1 MNSVL
6 KNIYRII
13 ILIGIFIASIYYFSK
28 DIKEVVFDFNNTT
41 IMEDATFPLVTLI
54 VGEDEINLLHGY
66 SSNLNANKLRE
77 SVTPIGTDQG
87 FEIKVRQMDYDI
99 RKMNY
104 EIREFHGNELIESS
118 SVSVFD
124 EQEDSKIAKVKFRE
138 ELTPGKEYAVKITL
152 ISSKSQK
159 MYYYTRIKLYSDA
172 HLHDQ
177 ITFVMDFHNAI
188 KNKDEAENIR
198 KYLEYDSKADNTTLA
213 YVNIHSDFEQIT
225 WGNLNPKIVTDV
237 VPTIVEIYSDIA
249 LIRLDYFISAE
260 IEGNI
265 EYYRVMEF
273 YRCRY
278 STNRMYLLNYER
290 TMESLFDVN
299 LASVSKSE
307 LKLGISSDYEVP
319 TLASADQTKLA
330 FVRSEELWL
339 YHLDKNEIIK
349 VFSFV
354 QEESD
359 FIRDRYNQHDIRILN
374 MDNEGNM
381 DFVVYGYMN
390 RGNYEGKV
398 AVILYHY
405 VRAENRIEEM
415 VYIPVDEPYQTL
427 KENIGKF
434 AYVNSKDVFY
444 IHMNNRI
451 YSYDLITHKL
461 SELATSVYKDQ
472 VVVFKDMGIVAWQG
486 NSDPKLSETI
496 LIMDMESGEIQ
507 MIESLP
513 GYSILL
519 MDKIDS
525 NIIYGFVK
533 KDNIITHV
541 DGRVLAPLSVV
552 EIASLDK
559 KVLKRYEESGYYIID
574 IEVKVNVVELFRVQ
588 KADGNGIISYT
599 PVATDY
605 IMNQI
610 KSEQPVTQVTTRVT
624 DKALTELY
632 LDLPSGF
639 NMEAKPTEFS
649 TINTIIFQDP
659 TVRLSGMDDDMIY
672 YYPYIMGDVA
682 GSYKEASDAIALAYD
697 NAGVVI
703 NNKMQLVW
711 ERGVKTNSY
720 TLDRF
725 DNLSW
730 EVTTSKTMDKCM
742 ELLRNDK
749 ISRDSNSDF
758 TPIRLTG
765 ISLDDALYY
774 VYTGKPVIAMTN
786 REDGVLI
793 YGYNTFNIM
802 IINPKSGKVEKMGL
816 QAANDLFE
824 QAGNVFISY
833 LD

>member
-1 MNSVL
+1 
-6 KNIYRII
+6 YRII
-13 ILIGIFIASIYYFSK
+13 ILIGIFVASIYYFSK

-41 IMEDATFPLVTLI
+41 IMEDATFPLVTLV

-77 SVTPIGTDQG
+77 AVTPISRDQS
-87 FEIKVRQMDYDI
+87 FEINIRQMDYDI
-99 RKMNY
+99 KKLNY
-104 EIREFHGNELIESS
+104 EIRDFYGNELIESS

-124 EQEDSKIAKVKFRE
+124 EQEASKIAKIKFRE
-138 ELTPGKEYAVKITL
+138 ELATGKEYAVKITL

-159 MYYYTRIKLYSDA
+159 MYYYTRIKLYADA

-177 ITFVMDFHNAI
+177 ITFVKDFHNAI
-188 KNKDEAENIR
+188 KNKNDAKNIR
-198 KYLEYDSKADNTTLA
+198 KYLEYNSKADNTTLA
-213 YVNIHSDFEQIT
+213 YVNIHSDFELIT
-225 WGNLNPKIVTDV
+225 WGSLNPEIITDV
-237 VPTIVEIYSDIA
+237 VPTIVEVYPDIA
-249 LIRLDYFISAE
+249 HIRLDYYISAE
-260 IEGNI
+260 LEGNI

-273 YRCRY
+273 YRIRY

-290 TMESLFDVN
+290 FMESLFDVN

-307 LKLGISSDYEVP
+307 LKLGISSDYELP
-319 TLASADQTKLA
+319 SLASTDQTKLA
-330 FVRSEELWL
+330 FVRNQELWL

-359 FIRDRYNQHDIRILN
+359 YIRDRYNQHDIRILN

-398 AVILYHY
+398 AIILYHY

-415 VYIPVDEPYQTL
+415 VYIPLEEPYQTL
-427 KENIGKF
+427 KENIGRF

-444 IHMNNRI
+444 LHMNSKI

-461 SELATSVYKDQ
+461 SELANSVYKDQ
-472 VVVFKDMGIVAWQG
+472 VVVFEDKGIVAWQN
-486 NSDPKLSETI
+486 NSDPKLAETI
-496 LIMDMESGEIQ
+496 LIMDMESGEIR
-507 MIESLP
+507 MIETLP

-525 NIIYGFVK
+525 NIIYGFVEK
-533 KDNIITHV
+533 ENIITHV

-559 KVLKRYEESGYYIID
+559 KVLKRYEESGYYISD
-574 IEVKVNVVELFRVQ
+574 IEVKENIVELFRVQ
-588 KADGNGIISYT
+588 KIGQGEKVSYT
-599 PVATDY
+599 PVANDY
-605 IMNQI
+605 ILNQI
-610 KSEQPVTQVTTRVT
+610 KELQAITQITTRVT

-632 LDLPSGF
+632 LDLPSSF
-639 NMEAKPTEFS
+639 NMEVKPTEFA

-659 TVRLSGMDDDMIY
+659 TVRLSDMEHDMVY
-672 YYPYIMGDVA
+672 YYPYIMGDIA
-682 GSYKEASDAIALAYD
+682 GAYKELADGVNIAND
-697 NAGVVI
+697 NAGVVV

-711 ERGVKTNSY
+711 ERGIKSNSY

-725 DNLSW
+725 ENMDW
-730 EVTTSKTMDKCM
+730 EVSSSKTMDKCM

-749 ISRDSNSDF
+749 INRGLYSEF
-758 TPIRLTG
+758 TPLRLTG

-774 VYTGKPVIAMTN
+774 IYTDRPVVAMTN

-793 YGYNTFNIM
+793 YGYNAFNIL
-802 IINPKSGKVEKMGL
+802 IINPKSQKVEKMGL
-816 QAANDLFE
+816 QDANDLFQ

>member
-28 DIKEVVFDFNNTT
+28 DIKEVVFDFKNTT

-54 VGEDEINLLHGY
+54 VEDNEINLLHGY

-77 SVTPIGTDQG
+77 SVTPIGIDQV
-87 FEIKVRQMDYDI
+87 FEINVRQMDYDI
-99 RKMNY
+99 RKLNY

-124 EQEDSKIAKVKFRE
+124 EQEDSKIAKIKFRE

-159 MYYYTRIKLYSDA
+159 MYYYTRIKLFSDA

-177 ITFVMDFHNAI
+177 ITFVKDFHNAI
-188 KNKDEAENIR
+188 KNKNEAENIR
-198 KYLEYDSKADNTTLA
+198 KYLEYNSKSDNTTLS
-213 YVNIHSDFEQIT
+213 YVNIHSDFELIT
-225 WGNLNPKIVTDV
+225 WGSLKPNIITEV
-237 VPTIVEIYSDIA
+237 VPTITEIYSDIA
-249 LIRLDYFISAE
+249 LIRLDYYISAE

-265 EYYRVMEF
+265 EHYRVKEC
-273 YRCRY
+273 YRIRY
-278 STNRMYLLNYER
+278 SQNRMYLLNYDR
-290 TMESLFDVN
+290 FMESLFDVN
-299 LASVSKSE
+299 LASISKSE
-307 LKLGISSDYEVP
+307 LKLGISSDFELPSV
-319 TLASADQTKLA
+319 ASADETKLA
-330 FVRSEELWL
+330 FVRNEELWL

-349 VFSFV
+349 VFSFA
-354 QEESD
+354 QEASD
-359 FIRDRYNQHDIRILN
+359 FVRDRYNQHDINILK

-405 VRAENRIEEM
+405 VRAENRIEER

-434 AYVNSKDVFY
+434 AYVNSRDVFY
-444 IHMNNRI
+444 LHMNNRI
-451 YSYDLITHKL
+451 YSFDLITHKL

-472 VVVFKDMGIVAWQG
+472 VVVFKDMGIAAWQN
-486 NSDPKLSETI
+486 NSDPKLAEAI
-496 LIMDMESGEIQ
+496 MIMDMESGEIK

-533 KDNIITHV
+533 KDNITTHI

-559 KVLKRYEESGYYIID
+559 KVLKRYEESGYYILD
-574 IEVKVNVVELFRVQ
+574 LEVKENVVDLYRVQ
-588 KADGNGIISYT
+588 KINENGMISYT
-599 PVATDY
+599 PVARDY
-605 IMNQI
+605 IMNQL
-610 KSEQPVTQVTTRVT
+610 KSEEPITQVTRRVT

-632 LDLPSGF
+632 LDLPSAF
-639 NMEAKPTEFS
+639 NMEVKPTEFS
-649 TINTIIFQDP
+649 TTNTIIFKDP
-659 TVRLSGMDDDMIY
+659 TVRLSGMDDEIIY
-672 YYPYIMGDVA
+672 YYPYIMGDIVGA
-682 GSYKEASDAIALAYD
+682 YKEACDAIHVAND
-697 NAGVVI
+697 NAGVVL

-725 DNLSW
+725 ENVNWD
-730 EVTTSKTMDKCM
+730 VTISKTMDRCM
-742 ELLRNDK
+742 ELMENDK
-749 ISRDSNSDF
+749 ISRGSYSEY

-774 VYTGKPVIAMTN
+774 VYTGRPVVAMTN

-802 IINPKSGKVEKMGL
+802 FINPKSQKVEKMGL
-816 QAANDLFE
+816 QDANDLFE

-833 LD
+833 LE

>member
-1 MNSVL
+1 ML
-6 KNIYRII
+6 KNIYRIM

-54 VGEDEINLLHGY
+54 VGGDEINLLHGY

-77 SVTPIGTDQG
+77 AVTPISIEQSI
-87 FEIKVRQMDYDI
+87 EINIRQMDYDI
-99 RKMNY
+99 KKLNY
-104 EIREFHGNELIESS
+104 ELREFHGNELIESS

-124 EQEDSKIAKVKFRE
+124 EQEASKIAKIKFRE
-138 ELTPGKEYAVKITL
+138 ELTVEKEYAVKITL

-159 MYYYTRIKLYSDA
+159 MYYYTRIKIYPDA

-177 ITFVMDFHNAI
+177 ITFVKEFHNAI
-188 KNKDEAENIR
+188 KNKNDAENIR
-198 KYLEYDSKADNTTLA
+198 KYLEYNSKADNTTLA
-213 YVNIHSDFEQIT
+213 YVNIHSDFELIT
-225 WGNLNPKIVTDV
+225 WGSLNPEIITDV
-237 VPTIVEIYSDIA
+237 VPTIVEIYPDIA
-249 LIRLDYFISAE
+249 HIRLDYYISAE
-260 IEGNI
+260 LEGNI

-273 YRCRY
+273 YRIRY

-290 TMESLFDVN
+290 FMESLFDVN

-307 LKLGISSDYEVP
+307 LKLGISNDYELP
-319 TLASADQTKLA
+319 SLASVDQTKLA
-330 FVRSEELWL
+330 FVRNQELWL

-359 FIRDRYNQHDIRILN
+359 YIRDRYNQHDIIILN

-381 DFVVYGYMN
+381 DFIVYGYMN

-405 VRAENRIEEM
+405 VRSENRIEEM

-444 IHMNNRI
+444 LHMNSKI
-451 YSYDLITHKL
+451 YSYDLITQKL
-461 SELATSVYKDQ
+461 SELASSVYKNQ
-472 VVVFKDMGIVAWQG
+472 VVVFEDKGIVAWQN
-486 NSDPKLSETI
+486 NSDPKLADNI

-507 MIESLP
+507 MIDTLP

-533 KDNIITHV
+533 KENIIIHV
-541 DGRVLAPLSVV
+541 DGRVIAPLSVV

-559 KVLKRYEESGYYIID
+559 KVLKRYEESGYYISD
-574 IEVKVNVVELFRVQ
+574 IEVEDNIVELFRVQ
-588 KADGNGIISYT
+588 KVGQAEMISYI
-599 PVATDY
+599 PVANDY

-610 KSEQPVTQVTTRVT
+610 KKVQDVTQITTRVT

-632 LDLPSGF
+632 LDLPSDF
-639 NMEAKPTEFS
+639 NMEVKPTEFT

-659 TVRLSGMDDDMIY
+659 TVRLSDMDDDMLY
-672 YYPYIMGDVA
+672 YYPYLMGDITGA
-682 GSYKEASDAIALAYD
+682 YKEAADGIRIAND
-697 NAGVVI
+697 NAGVVV

-711 ERGVKTNSY
+711 ERGVKSNSH

-725 DNLSW
+725 ENMSW
-730 EVTTSKTMDKCM
+730 EVTSSKTMDKCM

-749 ISRDSNSDF
+749 ISRGLYTEF
-758 TPIRLTG
+758 TPLRLTG

-774 VYTGKPVIAMTN
+774 IYTGKPVIAMIN

-793 YGYNTFNIM
+793 YGYNGFNIM
-802 IINPKSGKVEKMGL
+802 IINPKSQKAEKMGL
-816 QAANDLFE
+816 QDANDLFQ